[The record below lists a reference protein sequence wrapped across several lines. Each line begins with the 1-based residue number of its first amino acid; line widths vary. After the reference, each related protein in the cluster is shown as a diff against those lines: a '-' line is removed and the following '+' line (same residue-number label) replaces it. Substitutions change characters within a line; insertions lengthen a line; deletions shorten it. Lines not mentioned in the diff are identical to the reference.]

1 MHKTPLL
8 DQLESGPYPSFVK
21 DLKRLAAQ
29 KPQVADLLGQLER
42 SYKEKITHWKHGGI
56 VGVLGYGSGII
67 GRYSDLPDEFPG
79 LEHFHTMRINQ
90 PSGWYYT
97 TEALRELCDIW
108 DKHGSGVLNMHGA
121 TGDIIFL
128 GCHTDNLEPC
138 FADLTAKGW
147 DIGGSGSAMRSPS
160 CCVGQSRCEWS
171 CYDTMEA
178 CYQLTQE
185 FQFDLHRPSYP
196 YKYKLKFSGC
206 PNDCVASVARSDM
219 SMIGVW
225 KDDIRIDQ
233 SAVQAYAGG
242 EIKPRGG
249 ATPYDKIDVKLDVTD
264 LCPTACM
271 DWDGK
276 TLKIRNA
283 DCNHCMHCINMM
295 PRALRPGTDLGCTIL
310 LGSHAPILEGA
321 QMSWVIVPFMRM
333 EEPFAELKDLT
344 YKITEWWAEE
354 GKNRERVGE
363 LIMRMG
369 MRTFLEAV
377 ELPPVPQSVK
387 IPRANPFFFWHQADF
402 DAEAAGRK
410 YYTKE
415 GFGSFKTE

>member
-8 DQLESGPYPSFVK
+8 DQLESGPFPSFVK
-21 DLKRLAAQ
+21 DLKRLAAT
-29 KPQVADLLGQLER
+29 KPQVNDLLGQLER

-90 PSGWYYT
+90 PSGWFYT
-97 TEALRELCDIW
+97 TTALRELCDIW
-108 DKHGSGVLNMHGA
+108 DKYGSGVLNMHGA

-128 GCHTDNLEPC
+128 GTRTENLEDC
-138 FADLTAKGW
+138 FQALTHKGW

-160 CCVGQSRCEWS
+160 CCCGPARCEWS

-185 FQFDLHRPSYP
+185 FQFDLHRPSFP

-233 SAVQAYAGG
+233 AAVAAYAGG
-242 EIKPRGG
+242 ELKPRGG
-249 ATPYDKIDVKLDVTD
+249 GANVDKLDIQADVVD
-264 LCPTACM
+264 LCPTQCM
-271 DWDGK
+271 QWDGK
-276 TLKIRNA
+276 TLKINNRE
-283 DCNHCMHCINMM
+283 CNHCMHCINLM
-295 PRALRPGTDLGCTIL
+295 PEALRPGTDTGCTIL

-333 EEPFAELKDLT
+333 EEPFDELKDLT
-344 YKITEWWAEE
+344 SRITEWWAEH

-363 LIMRMG
+363 LIMRLG
-369 MRTFLEAV
+369 MRAFLEAV
-377 ELPPVPQSVK
+377 GLPPVPQSVK
-387 IPRANPFFFWHQADF
+387 IPRANPFFFWHEADF
-402 DAEAAGRK
+402 EAEAKGRK
-410 YYTKE
+410 YHTRE
-415 GFGSFKTE
+415 GFDVD

>member
-8 DQLESGPYPSFVK
+8 DQLVSGPFPSFVK
-21 DLKRLAAQ
+21 DLKRMAAK
-29 KPQVADLLGQLER
+29 KPQVDDLLGQLER

-97 TEALRELCDIW
+97 SEALRELCDIW

-121 TGDIIFL
+121 TGDLIFL
-128 GCHTDNLEPC
+128 GTRTEELEPC
-138 FADLTAKGW
+138 FEALTAKGW

-160 CCVGQSRCEWS
+160 CCLGPSRCEWS

-206 PNDCVASVARSDM
+206 PNDCVAAVARSDM

-242 EIKPRGG
+242 ELKPRGG
-249 ATPYDKIDVKLDVTD
+249 ATPYDKLDVKADVTD

-271 DWDGK
+271 DYDGK

-295 PRALRPGTDLGCTIL
+295 PKALRPGTDVGCTIL

-321 QMSWVIVPFMRM
+321 QMSWVIVPFMQM
-333 EEPFAELKDLT
+333 EAPYDELKDLT
-344 YKITEWWAEE
+344 YKITEWWAEH
-354 GKNRERVGE
+354 GKNRERIGE
-363 LIMRMG
+363 LIMRLG
-369 MRTFLEAV
+369 MRAFLEAV
-377 ELPPVPQSVK
+377 ELPPVPQTVR
-387 IPRANPFFFWHQADF
+387 IPRANPFFFWHQSDF

-410 YYTKE
+410 YYTKK
-415 GFGSFKTE
+415 GFDVK

>member
-21 DLKRLAAQ
+21 DLKRLAAI
-29 KPQVADLLGQLER
+29 KPQVDDLLGQLER
-42 SYKEKITHWKHGGI
+42 SYEEKITHWKHGGI

-90 PSGWYYT
+90 PSGWFYT
-97 TEALRELCDIW
+97 TQALRELFDIW
-108 DKHGSGVLNMHGA
+108 DEHGSGVLNMHGA

-128 GCHTDNLEPC
+128 GTRTEELEPC
-138 FADLTAKGW
+138 FQKLTHKGW

-160 CCVGQSRCEWS
+160 CCCGPARCEWS

-185 FQFDLHRPSYP
+185 FQFDLHRPSFP

-233 SAVQAYAGG
+233 SAVEAYMGG
-242 EIKPRGG
+242 ELKPKGGG
-249 ATPYDKIDVKLDVTD
+249 ANVDKLDVQADVVD
-264 LCPTACM
+264 LCPTQCM
-271 DWDGK
+271 WLEGK
-276 TLKIRNA
+276 TLKINNRE
-283 DCNHCMHCINMM
+283 CNHCMHCINMM
-295 PRALRPGTDLGCTIL
+295 PQALRPGTDVGCTVL

-333 EEPFAELKDLT
+333 ESPFDELKELT
-344 YKITEWWAEE
+344 SNIMEWWAEH

-369 MRTFLEAV
+369 MRAFLEGV
-377 ELPPVPQSVK
+377 GLPPVPQSVK
-387 IPRANPFFFWHQADF
+387 VPRANPFFFWHESDF
-402 DAEAAGRK
+402 EAEAAGRK
-410 YYTKE
+410 YYTTK
-415 GFGSFKTE
+415 

>member
-8 DQLESGPYPSFVK
+8 DQLESGPFPSFVK
-21 DLKRLAAQ
+21 DLKRLAAT
-29 KPQVADLLGQLER
+29 KPQVNDLLGQLER
-42 SYKEKITHWKHGGI
+42 SYKDKITHWKHGGI

-67 GRYSDLPDEFPG
+67 GRYSDLPEEFPG

-90 PSGWYYT
+90 PSGWFYT
-97 TEALRELCDIW
+97 TAALRELCDIW
-108 DKHGSGVLNMHGA
+108 DEHGSGVLNMHGA

-128 GCHTDNLEPC
+128 GTRTEELEPC
-138 FADLTAKGW
+138 FAKLTAKGW

-160 CCVGQSRCEWS
+160 CCVGPARCEWS

-178 CYQLTQE
+178 CYELTQE

-233 SAVQAYAGG
+233 AAVKAYAGG
-242 EIKPRGG
+242 ELKPKNGG
-249 ATPYDKIDVKLDVTD
+249 AHVDKLDIKADITD

-276 TLKIRNA
+276 TLKIDNKN
-283 DCNHCMHCINMM
+283 CNHCMHCINLM
-295 PRALRPGTDLGCTIL
+295 PDALRIGTDVGCTIL

-321 QMSWVIVPFMRM
+321 QMSWVIVPFMQM
-333 EEPFAELKDLT
+333 EPPYDELKELT
-344 YKITEWWAEE
+344 ANITEWWAEH
-354 GKNRERVGE
+354 GKNRERIGE
-363 LIMRMG
+363 LIMRLG
-369 MRTFLEAV
+369 MRAFLEAV
-377 ELPPVPQSVK
+377 GLPPVPQTVR

-402 DAEAAGRK
+402 DAEAKGRK
-410 YYTKE
+410 YYTRE
-415 GFGSFKTE
+415 GFVD

>member
-8 DQLESGPYPSFVK
+8 DQLVSGPFPSFVK
-21 DLKRLAAQ
+21 DLKRMAEK
-29 KPQVADLLGQLER
+29 KPQINDLLGQLER

-79 LEHFHTMRINQ
+79 LEHFHTMRVNQ

-97 TEALRELCDIW
+97 SQALRELCDIW
-108 DKHGSGVLNMHGA
+108 DEHGSGVLNVHGA
-121 TGDIIFL
+121 TGDMVFL
-128 GCHTDNLEPC
+128 GTRTEELEPC
-138 FADLTAKGW
+138 FEKLTAKGW

-160 CCVGQSRCEWS
+160 CCLGMSRCEWS
-171 CYDTMEA
+171 CYDTMEV

-185 FQFDLHRPSYP
+185 FQFDLHRPSFP

-206 PNDCVASVARSDM
+206 PNDCVAAVARSDM

-233 SAVQAYAGG
+233 SAVAAYAGG

-249 ATPYDKIDVKLDVTD
+249 GANVDKIDIKADVTD
-264 LCPTACM
+264 LCPTYCM
-271 DWDGK
+271 SYDGK
-276 TLKIRNA
+276 NLKIDNSN
-283 DCNHCMHCINMM
+283 CNHCMHCINMM
-295 PRALRPGTDLGCTIL
+295 PQALRPGTDMGCTIL

-333 EEPFAELKDLT
+333 EEPFDELKELT
-344 YKITEWWAEE
+344 SNITEWWAEN

-369 MRTFLEAV
+369 MRSFLEGV
-377 ELPPVPQSVK
+377 GLPPVPQTVRV
-387 IPRANPFFFWHQADF
+387 PRANPFFFWHQSDF
-402 DAEAAGRK
+402 EAEAAGRK
-410 YYTKE
+410 YYTTK
-415 GFGSFKTE
+415 K

>member
-8 DQLESGPYPSFVK
+8 DQLVSGPFPSFVK
-21 DLKRLAAQ
+21 DLKRLAAT
-29 KPQVADLLGQLER
+29 KPQVDDLLGQLER
-42 SYKEKITHWKHGGI
+42 SYKDKITHWKHGGI

-67 GRYSDLPDEFPG
+67 GRYSDLPEEFPG

-90 PSGWYYT
+90 PSAWFYT
-97 TEALRELCDIW
+97 TAALRELCDIW

-128 GCHTDNLEPC
+128 GTRTEELEPC
-138 FADLTAKGW
+138 FEALTAKGW

-160 CCVGQSRCEWS
+160 CCVGPARCEWS
-171 CYDTMEA
+171 CYDTLEA
-178 CYQLTQE
+178 CYELTQE

-233 SAVQAYAGG
+233 AAVKAYAGG
-242 EIKPRGG
+242 ELKPKNGG
-249 ATPYDKIDVKLDVTD
+249 AHVDKLDIKADITD

-276 TLKIRNA
+276 TLKIDNKN
-283 DCNHCMHCINMM
+283 CNHCMHCINLM
-295 PRALRPGTDLGCTIL
+295 PDALRIGTDVGCTIL

-321 QMSWVIVPFMRM
+321 QMSWVIVPFMQM
-333 EEPFAELKDLT
+333 EPPYDELKELT
-344 YKITEWWAEE
+344 ANITEWWAEH
-354 GKNRERVGE
+354 GKNRERIGE
-363 LIMRMG
+363 LIMRLG
-369 MRTFLEAV
+369 MRAFLEAV
-377 ELPPVPQSVK
+377 GLPPVPQTVR
-387 IPRANPFFFWHQADF
+387 IPRANPFFFWQQADF
-402 DAEAAGRK
+402 DAEAKGRK
-410 YYTKE
+410 YYTRE
-415 GFGSFKTE
+415 GFVD